1 MFTATS
7 PAHRVARELEADTAL
22 FEPACYDEAAP
33 RVGMPAEAALFMHDG
48 TLVTFTDVSC
58 VEDLGF
64 TAYLIRGGSVRNG
77 TLTMRY
83 KQPVLG
89 DVFDDVVAEVRNA
102 IAGVIPA

>member
-1 MFTATS
+1 MYTATS
-7 PAHRVARELEADTAL
+7 PAHRVARELESDTAL

-33 RVGMPAEAALFMHDG
+33 RVGMPAEAALYMHDG

-58 VEDLGF
+58 VEDRGF

-77 TLTMRY
+77 TLAMRY

-89 DVFDDVVAEVRNA
+89 DVFADVVTEVKDA